1 LGLAFK
7 PNTDDVRE
15 APAIHLIDLFISKGA
30 SVNAHD
36 PIAVEGARAEAGGG
50 VNYCVQM
57 YEAINEC
64 DVLLLATEWNEYKN
78 IDFRMVRKLMSGNI
92 VFDGRNI
99 FDPEKVVAQG
109 LRYIGVGRAKEPAL
123 MRVAV

>member
-1 LGLAFK
+1 
-7 PNTDDVRE
+7 VRE
-15 APAIHLIDLFISKGA
+15 APAIHLIDLFIRKGA
-30 SVNAHD
+30 AVNAHD
-36 PIAVEGARAEAGGG
+36 PIAIDGARVEAGRE
-50 VNYCVQM
+50 VNFCVQM

-109 LRYIGVGRAKEPAL
+109 LRYIGVGRAKEPVL